1 MAEIEFS
8 ALSRSCLKRR
18 NPDADALQRQI
29 TAYQSERNAAGV
41 TIDWRFSTHDA
52 RTKLHRF
59 YPCLS
64 NIDRVPEVI
73 PCCNSMQCPS
83 KRKSANTVDAGQQTP
98 SAKVWVTFLNAATG
112 HYPGAEGA
120 KLTTMIDIE
129 IPHIARELHLAGE
142 QVKATVGLL
151 DDGATVPFIARY
163 RKEHTSSLDEV
174 AITSIRDRLSQLREL
189 RDRRE
194 AILASLEKRGL
205 LSQELR
211 KAILSAQSMAVLEDT
226 YLPHRPKRRT
236 RAAVARER
244 GLEPLALRLWGQG
257 DFDVA
262 TAADEYVNPQ
272 AGVDN
277 AKEALSGA
285 RDIIAEWVSEDS
297 TARRRIRELFWSQGI
312 ISATVTAGTVPAG
325 KDAAAAKYRDYFDW
339 REPIASAPSHRILAM
354 LRGEKE
360 SLLSVHIAPP
370 VSSATAILERLFVRA
385 ETEAAQQIGLAI
397 RDRYKPLLESALET
411 EVRKAARVRAEDT
424 AIGVFADN
432 MRELLLAPALG
443 QQNTLAL
450 DPGFRSGCKLVCLDR
465 QGHLLHHD
473 TVYPLLGERGEQE
486 SARKILLLC
495 RQYHIEV
502 IAVGNGTAGRETQ
515 AFLRTLGLDPQI
527 AVVMVNESGASVYSA
542 SEAART
548 EFPDQ
553 DITVRGAVSIGR
565 RLMDPLAELVKIDP
579 KSIGVGQ
586 YQHDVDQKALKQRLD
601 DVVVSC
607 VNQVG
612 VELNTAS
619 RELLSYVSG
628 LGPRLANAIVE
639 YRNRNGPFTS
649 RYALQK
655 VPRLGPRAFEQA
667 AGFLRIRAGV
677 QPLDASAVHPE
688 SYPVVEAIARDL
700 GRPLDELLGDA
711 AIGGQID
718 PSRYVSDQI
727 GLPTLND
734 IVAELAR
741 PGRDPRQ
748 EFEPFDFAAGVHRI
762 EDLTVGM
769 KLPGVITN
777 VTGFGAFVDVGVHQD
792 GLVHISQLAEGFVSN
807 PSDVVKV
814 QQRVWVTVL
823 EVDLERKRIAL
834 SLK

>member
-1 MAEIEFS
+1 M
-8 ALSRSCLKRR
+8 
-18 NPDADALQRQI
+18 
-29 TAYQSERNAAGV
+29 
-41 TIDWRFSTHDA
+41 
-52 RTKLHRF
+52 
-59 YPCLS
+59 
-64 NIDRVPEVI
+64 
-73 PCCNSMQCPS
+73 
-83 KRKSANTVDAGQQTP
+83 
-98 SAKVWVTFLNAATG
+98 
-112 HYPGAEGA
+112 
-120 KLTTMIDIE
+120 TTMIDIE

-142 QVKATVGLL
+142 QVEATVGLL

-163 RKEHTSSLDEV
+163 RKEHTGSLDEV

-205 LSQELR
+205 LSAGLK
-211 KAILSAQSMAVLEDT
+211 KAVLAAESMAVLEDT
-226 YLPHRPKRRT
+226 YLPYRPRRRT
-236 RAAVARER
+236 RAAIARER
-244 GLEPLALRLWGQG
+244 GLESLALRLWGQG
-257 DFDVA
+257 DFDVT

-272 AGVDN
+272 TGVDN
-277 AKEALSGA
+277 VKEALSGA

-297 TARRRIRELFWSQGI
+297 TARRRIRELFWSQGT
-312 ISATVTAGTVPAG
+312 ISATVTAG

-339 REPIASAPSHRILAM
+339 REPIASVPSHRILAM

-360 SLLSVHIAPP
+360 SLLSVRIAPP
-370 VSSATAILERLFVRA
+370 VSSATAILERIFVRG
-385 ETEAAQQIGLAI
+385 ETEAAQQIRQAI

-411 EVRKAARVRAEDT
+411 EARKVARVRAEDT

-432 MRELLLAPALG
+432 LRQLLLAPALG

-473 TVYPLLGERGEQE
+473 TVYPLIGERGEQE

-495 RQYHIEV
+495 RQYRIEA

-515 AFLRTLGLDPQI
+515 AFLRTLKLDPQI

-548 EFPDQ
+548 EFPEQ

-639 YRNRNGPFTS
+639 YRNRNGPFAS
-649 RYALQK
+649 RDTLKK
-655 VPRLGPRAFEQA
+655 VPRLGPKAFEQA

-700 GRPLDELLGDA
+700 GRPPDELLGDA

-718 PSRYVSDQI
+718 PSRYVSDRI

-741 PGRDPRQ
+741 PGRDPRP

-807 PSDVVKV
+807 PADVVKV